1 MRILLVLA
9 AIAAA
14 PAAAAG
20 QHAGGSPAPAS
31 SPSTVAPREA
41 SQFEF
46 LVGQWQLE
54 VRPAVSSLA
63 ARIHGVPKLVG
74 TWKAWRAFDGFGV
87 EDELRIVDESG
98 NPKTLAH
105 AVRVYDPSARRWTTS
120 TLDVYRATFVASTA
134 EWAEG
139 QMTVTSRGTDKD
151 GKPFV
156 TRTRFS
162 DITPTSFRFVQERS
176 RDDGTW
182 TETLRIQAKRTA
194 PTAAR

>member
-1 MRILLVLA
+1 MKLLLVLA

-14 PAAAAG
+14 PLAAAA
-20 QHAGGSPAPAS
+20 QHAGGSPA
-31 SPSTVAPREA
+31 PSTVAPREA
-41 SQFEF
+41 SQFDF

-87 EDELRIVDESG
+87 EDELRISDEPG

-105 AVRVYDPSARRWTTS
+105 AARVYDPAARRWTMS

-134 EWAEG
+134 EWAES
-139 QMTVTSRGTDKD
+139 QMTATSRGTDKE

-156 TRTRFS
+156 TRARFS

-176 RDDGTW
+176 TDDGRTW